1 MCGAGRQMSR
11 TKARKAIHK
20 GSSRNIWRASCDTN
34 RKVKDEAPQVYK
46 DLKSVMTN
54 QDSHVEVVHK
64 LQVLVNVKDF

>member
-1 MCGAGRQMSR
+1 MSR
-11 TKARKAIHK
+11 TKAGKAIHK
-20 GSSRNIWRASCDTN
+20 GSSRNIWRASCDTH

-54 QDSHVEVVHK
+54 QDSHVEVVYK